1 MSSSFANQT
10 LAQIELWQHNDK
22 YPVGV
27 YVLPKKL
34 DEHVARLQLKKL
46 NVELTELTP
55 EQAGKE
61 VVGRKSRIR
70 KPEEREE
77 GGKERE

>member
-1 MSSSFANQT
+1 VMSSSFANQT
-10 LAQIELWQHNDK
+10 LAQIELWRQNEK

-46 NVELTELTP
+46 NVMLSELTP
-55 EQAGKE
+55 EQAAYIHVAKE
-61 VVGRKSRIR
+61 GPYKTDSYRY
-70 KPEEREE
+70 
-77 GGKERE
+77 